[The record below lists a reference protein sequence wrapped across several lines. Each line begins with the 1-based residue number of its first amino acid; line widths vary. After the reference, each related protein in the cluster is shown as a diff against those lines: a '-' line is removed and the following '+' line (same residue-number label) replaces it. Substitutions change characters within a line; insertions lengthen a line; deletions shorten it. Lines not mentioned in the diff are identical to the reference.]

1 MESLRGSGSTGSG
14 SGSERPRP
22 HVVLLASPVASH
34 VIPLAE
40 LARRLVEHH
49 GLAVTLVT
57 FANLSLLPAHGLASC
72 LPPATVSTAVLPA
85 VDMDD
90 VPADNMVQ
98 VFTQLSRRSLPNLG
112 ALLRRISATAGPLAA
127 FVPDIFCSEAV
138 LVAGELG
145 VPAYFFLPSNL
156 NWLALERHLVEL
168 QHGLPP
174 GEYRSFS
181 GDVELGEGVTL
192 RHGDLPALCRDPN
205 SPDFQQVV
213 VNARR
218 YLLADGF
225 LVNTFEEMEPAL
237 VEAFKLAA
245 GHGAFPPVFA
255 TGPLIRR
262 SEPEPDVG
270 DRDCCLEWLDRQP
283 IGSVVY
289 VSFGS
294 IGALSL
300 EQTTEVAAG
309 LEDSGQRFLWVVRM
323 PSLTSESK
331 TTAAAAAAAAAGGND
346 PLGWLPEGFLE
357 RTAGRGLAVRAWAP
371 QVRVLSH
378 PATAAFVS
386 HCGWNSTLESVQS
399 GVPMVA
405 LPQGI
410 DQGMNATVLEGKK
423 VGMALR
429 PPARED
435 GIVVREEIAT
445 AVKDLLVGGE
455 KGRAVRR
462 RAGDMQRA
470 AARAWLPE
478 AGSSRRALEEV
489 ATKWKVLGL
498 LDGTDAAS
506 EKKLEVEDENQ
517 KKIIIPNPA
526 YSVWLSRDQTV
537 LGFLVNS
544 LSPEIIP
551 HVVGLA
557 TSAEVWSVLTKMFSS
572 HSRTKINHLRGA
584 LNNTKKNELTVAQ
597 FFATMK
603 GFSSELAA
611 AGKVVEED
619 EMVGYIINGLDARY
633 NDLVS
638 SVNGNPASPPPPTS
652 PLALLATPVVT
663 HVLVVIAVAHPT
675 AVTACHVVIMVVETV
690 VTAVGGAAMVTAVM
704 GAVIGVAMMDAM
716 HAVMMV
722 DAAAMTVADAM
733 TMEDGGMMEG
743 VVVAMPPHPSLT

>member
-1 MESLRGSGSTGSG
+1 MESFSSSGST
-14 SGSERPRP
+14 GSERPRP
-22 HVVLLASPVASH
+22 HVVLLASPLASH

-49 GLAVTLVT
+49 GFAVTLVT
-57 FANLSLLPAHGLASC
+57 FANLSLLPAHGLSSC
-72 LPPATVSTAVLPA
+72 LPPAAVSTAVLPA

-90 VPADNMVQ
+90 VPADNMIQ

-156 NWLALERHLVEL
+156 NWLALERCFLEL
-168 QHGLPP
+168 HRGLPP
-174 GEYRSFS
+174 GEYHSFP
-181 GDVELGEGVTL
+181 GDVELGEGVTV
-192 RHGDLPALCRDPN
+192 RHRDLPALFRDPN

-225 LVNTFEEMEPAL
+225 LVNTLDEMEPAL
-237 VEAFKLAA
+237 VEAFKLTAE
-245 GHGAFPPVFA
+245 HGAFPPVFA

-262 SEPEPDVG
+262 PEPEPDVH
-270 DRDCCLEWLDRQP
+270 DRDCLEWLDRQP
-283 IGSVVY
+283 VGSVVY

-323 PSLTSESK
+323 PNLTFESK
-331 TTAAAAAAAAAGGND
+331 TAAVAAGGND
-346 PLGWLPEGFLE
+346 DGDPLAWLPEGFLQ
-357 RTAGRGLAVRAWAP
+357 RTAGRGLAVTEWAP

-386 HCGWNSTLESVQS
+386 HCGWNSTLESVQA

-410 DQGMNATVLEGKK
+410 DQGMNATVLEGKE

-435 GIVVREEIAT
+435 GIVAREEIAA
-445 AVKDLLVGGE
+445 AVKELLLEGE

-462 RAGDMQRA
+462 RAGDMQQA

-478 AGSSRRALEEV
+478 GSSRRALEEV
-489 ATKWKVLGL
+489 ATKWKVACGM
-498 LDGTDAAS
+498 
-506 EKKLEVEDENQ
+506 EK
-517 KKIIIPNPA
+517 
-526 YSVWLSRDQTV
+526 
-537 LGFLVNS
+537 
-544 LSPEIIP
+544 
-551 HVVGLA
+551 
-557 TSAEVWSVLTKMFSS
+557 
-572 HSRTKINHLRGA
+572 
-584 LNNTKKNELTVAQ
+584 
-597 FFATMK
+597 
-603 GFSSELAA
+603 
-611 AGKVVEED
+611 
-619 EMVGYIINGLDARY
+619 
-633 NDLVS
+633 
-638 SVNGNPASPPPPTS
+638 
-652 PLALLATPVVT
+652 
-663 HVLVVIAVAHPT
+663 
-675 AVTACHVVIMVVETV
+675 
-690 VTAVGGAAMVTAVM
+690 
-704 GAVIGVAMMDAM
+704 
-716 HAVMMV
+716 
-722 DAAAMTVADAM
+722 
-733 TMEDGGMMEG
+733 
-743 VVVAMPPHPSLT
+743 